1 MFCPNCGS
9 TIADDAS
16 FCGICGARI
25 ERAAA
30 APRRDE
36 RPRQGS
42 PVPPR
47 RTPAAGADALLDHA
61 PLIAS
66 VLALVALALPMC
78 GTGFLGFS
86 ESMSGLDMIFGG
98 EAFGHSYDG
107 DLSNLLL
114 LVPGVLGLVGT
125 LLAHGRAALVTRAV
139 GGALGVLLVLIL
151 GSAASES
158 GDYDLQVG
166 FWLLLLA
173 SVALVALSVRGLVAG
188 ARAR

>member
-25 ERAAA
+25 EHPAA

-36 RPRQGS
+36 RPRPGS

-47 RTPAAGADALLDHA
+47 RTPSASSDALLGHA
-61 PLIAS
+61 PLVAS
-66 VLALVALALPMC
+66 VLALVALVLPMC

-86 ESMSGLDMIFGG
+86 ESMSGLNMIFGG

-114 LVPGVLGLVGT
+114 LAPGILGLVGT
-125 LLAHGRAALVTRAV
+125 FLVHGRVALVTRTV
-139 GGALGVLLVLIL
+139 GGALGVLLVLVL
-151 GSAASES
+151 GTAASES
-158 GDYDLQVG
+158 EGYELQIG

-173 SVALVALSVRGLVAG
+173 SIALIVLSVRDLVTG
-188 ARAR
+188 TRTR